1 MDRPKL
7 AALERAR
14 GLPQSLIA
22 RRKCFFAPQGYADT
36 EIHAGDRVVADQM
49 ISGPAIIQRA
59 GDTVVLPPGTRADA
73 DHHGGLTITWTEARL

>member
-7 AALERAR
+7 AALEHAR
-14 GLPQSLIA
+14 GLPTSLIA

-36 EIHAGDRVVADQM
+36 EIHTGDRVVADQI